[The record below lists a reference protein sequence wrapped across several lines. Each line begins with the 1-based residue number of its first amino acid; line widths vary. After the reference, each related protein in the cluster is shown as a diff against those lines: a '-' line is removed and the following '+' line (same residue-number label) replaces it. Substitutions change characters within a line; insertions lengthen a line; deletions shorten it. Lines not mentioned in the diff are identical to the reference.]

1 MPKYIPK
8 LLQRFKHEP
17 PKRPQHSP
25 YKAPPKTYGA
35 AAQYPLPE
43 DDTDNLN
50 EPRVK
55 EIQRIIGGIL
65 YYAHAVDHTGLT
77 ALSSVDGDRAEATE
91 RTEAQ
96 EQQLMDY
103 FATHPHATIRY
114 YASDM
119 ILNIHSDASY
129 LSESRARS

>member
-17 PKRPQHSP
+17 SKRPQHSP

-35 AAQYPLPE
+35 AAQDPLPE
-43 DDTDNLN
+43 DDTDKLN

-55 EIQRIIGGIL
+55 EIQGIIGGIL
-65 YYAHAVDHTGLT
+65 YYARAVDHTGL
-77 ALSSVDGDRAEATE
+77 AYLSLVAGDQEEASE

-96 EQQLMDY
+96 AQQLMEY
-103 FATHPHATIRY
+103 FATHPQATIQY
-114 YASDM
+114 YASEM
-119 ILNIHSDASY
+119 ILNIHSVA
-129 LSESRARS
+129 